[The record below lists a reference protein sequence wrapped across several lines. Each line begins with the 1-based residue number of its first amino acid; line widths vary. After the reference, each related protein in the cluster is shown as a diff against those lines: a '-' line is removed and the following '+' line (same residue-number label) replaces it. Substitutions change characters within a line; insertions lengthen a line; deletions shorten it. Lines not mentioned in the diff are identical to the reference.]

1 MYNNSFV
8 TNYRQKDCARKI
20 IAICRFSREECISQ
34 NKFRINILTI
44 C

>member
-8 TNYRQKDCARKI
+8 TNFRQKDWARKI
-20 IAICRFSREECISQ
+20 VVVCRFSRLECISQ